1 MPAWGDDEHLHGN
14 RFRISC
20 LTCIIVSGSMAAE
33 DISGVDD
40 AIADVDMVW
49 SAGAR
54 SEEED

>member
-1 MPAWGDDEHLHGN
+1 ME
-14 RFRISC
+14 
-20 LTCIIVSGSMAAE
+20 AE